1 MKNDKNIAYVGTLQ
15 ELGRPYSM
23 LYVDKEARQL
33 YIFVRLSENVDN
45 RFMVVCVSPCE
56 VESYMNEGIG
66 LLKLLSEKPYRLA
79 NINGGKISF
88 DNKCHHTFHP
98 TERMKK
104 MDKFDPELCDDDVW
118 LEVFLNR
125 INNNKPLEIA

>member
-1 MKNDKNIAYVGTLQ
+1 MKTDKNMAYVGTLQ

-33 YIFVRLSENVDN
+33 YIFVRLSEHGGN
-45 RFMVVCVSPCE
+45 RFMAAGVTPGE

-79 NINGGKISF
+79 NISGGEISF
-88 DNKCHHTFHP
+88 DNKSHHTFHP

-125 INNNKPLEIA
+125 LNNNQPLEIA